1 MSHPCS
7 KASKLPA
14 SPIRRMRI
22 AARLLRGHHPEL
34 AQWLEAAVQ
43 AHVHQGIDM
52 DHTLGFAGT
61 LGRTPRF
68 EELRIRRNRLLSRA
82 LILLH
87 NDMHTLH
94 FEVQRY
100 VERTTTVQRDRIE
113 PDASWPVARQLIHR
127 AHQLG
132 LGMPGTLPG
141 LRKALRQ
148 PCKNSGGGC

>member
-1 MSHPCS
+1 MSQPRP

-34 AQWLEAAVQ
+34 AQWLETAVQ
-43 AHVHQGIDM
+43 AHVTQGIDM

-68 EELRIRRNRLLSRA
+68 DELRTRRNRLLSRA
-82 LILLH
+82 LVLLH

-100 VERTTTVQRDRIE
+100 LERTPAAQRDRTA
-113 PDASWPVARQLIHR
+113 PDANWPVARQLIHR
-127 AHQLG
+127 ANHLG
-132 LGMPGTLPG
+132 LGLPGTLPG
-141 LRKALRQ
+141 LRKALRH
-148 PCKNSGGGC
+148 PCKNSSGGC